1 MLGYLRRPSS
11 CCVSGDDDDD
21 DDDDLSF
28 TCIRSF
34 GTIHMD
40 GFL

>member
-1 MLGYLRRPSS
+1 
-11 CCVSGDDDDD
+11 VSGELDDDD

-28 TCIRSF
+28 TCLLRSF

>member
-1 MLGYLRRPSS
+1 
-11 CCVSGDDDDD
+11 VSGELDDDDD

-28 TCIRSF
+28 TCLLRSF